1 VAARYVSRAGVA
13 LAARSPFRLRANVM
27 SPDTAEMAIVDPAPG
42 RASASASS
50 AAAPAN
56 VPARPRGR
64 VPVRRW
70 WARLSAGSALLR
82 ARSRSLDSAH
92 AAAVRDSWRALWS
105 SRLLVWAA
113 GVGTVLAF
121 GFGPVRNA
129 FNPPGVTRGFGW
141 LGNLLAA
148 PAARWDAAW
157 YLVIA
162 HYGYRPDLGA
172 FTSSRTAFFPLY
184 PLGLSVI
191 AHLGVPP
198 VLAGVLLSLLALA
211 LALYGIHRLTTLEL
225 ARAGGL
231 IGLGRAGGA
240 QEGGH
245 VTGERPIE
253 GTASTG
259 RGDGE
264 VARLAVMVMAFAPM
278 AFFFSAVYSESLY
291 LALSVG
297 VFWCARQ
304 GRWAWVGVL
313 GALAAATRSA
323 GVVLLLPAAMLY
335 LYGPREDRAP
345 DFQPEQLPLA
355 AGLRRAPGLLDVSSL
370 LRAPA
375 RWRPAY
381 RLRRDVLWLG
391 LVPAGLGL
399 YMVYLALSGG
409 DALMPFHA
417 QDIWSRH
424 FAGPYGGVWDGIKA
438 ALAGARQLL
447 SFQRRHVYFPIAGG
461 SPFVTA
467 GHNLM
472 LLAFLLAAVPAIV
485 GVLRMLPLAYG
496 VYVLAALA
504 LPLSYPVA
512 PQPLMSLPRFLV
524 VLFPLSIWLAAWLAA
539 HPRARIPALA
549 ASGLM
554 MAFFVAQFATWH
566 WVA

>member
-1 VAARYVSRAGVA
+1 
-13 LAARSPFRLRANVM
+13 M
-27 SPDTAEMAIVDPAPG
+27 SPDTAEIAIVDPA
-42 RASASASS
+42 SELV
-50 AAAPAN
+50 APFEP
-56 VPARPRGR
+56 PALR
-64 VPVRRW
+64 V
-70 WARLSAGSALLR
+70 
-82 ARSRSLDSAH
+82 ARSRPVESAH

-105 SRLLVWAA
+105 SRLLVWIA

-121 GFGPVRNA
+121 GFGPTRKA
-129 FNPPGVTRGFGW
+129 FDPPGVTRGFGW

-172 FTSSRTAFFPLY
+172 YTSSRTAFFPLY
-184 PLGLSVI
+184 PLGLSAI

-198 VLAGVLLSLLALA
+198 VLAGVLLSVLALGF
-211 LALYGIHRLTTLEL
+211 ALYGIHRLTTLEL
-225 ARAGGL
+225 
-231 IGLGRAGGA
+231 GRAGCFLGRGPEGRARIA
-240 QEGGH
+240 QEGLQA
-245 VTGERPIE
+245 TDEE
-253 GTASTG
+253 TTQGTVDIQGTVDHTG
-259 RGDGE
+259 RGSGE
-264 VARLAVMVMAFAPM
+264 VARLAVMVTAFAPM

-323 GVVLLLPAAMLY
+323 GMVLMLPAAMLY

-345 DFQPEQLPLA
+345 DF
-355 AGLRRAPGLLDVSSL
+355 RVV
-370 LRAPA
+370 A
-375 RWRPAY
+375 RWRPRH
-381 RLRRDVLWLG
+381 RLRRDVLWLA

-399 YMVYLALSGG
+399 YMTYLALSGG

-417 QDIWSRH
+417 QDVWSRR
-424 FAGPYGGVWDGIKA
+424 FAGPYGGVWDGMKA
-438 ALAGARQLL
+438 AFEGARQLL
-447 SFQRRHVYFPIAGG
+447 SFQRRHVYFPVAGG
-461 SPFVTA
+461 SPFINA
-467 GHNLM
+467 EHNL
-472 LLAFLLAAVPAIV
+472 LLLVFLAAAVPAIV

-504 LPLSYPVA
+504 LPLSYPVGS
-512 PQPLMSLPRFLV
+512 QPLMSLPRFLV

-539 HPRARIPALA
+539 HPRARTPVLA
-549 ASGLM
+549 ASALLM
-554 MAFFVAQFATWH
+554 ALFVAQFATWH